1 MLTTLPL
8 FTAGRYTLVVSS
20 FQPGHLASFK
30 VAVRSSLPVEIAA
43 IPPEG
48 AGMFSRRVD
57 GAWVP
62 GQAGGKSQPLE
73 NPRFRLRLAGTA
85 SVK

>member
-1 MLTTLPL
+1 MT
-8 FTAGRYTLVVSS
+8 
-20 FQPGHLASFK
+20 
-30 VAVRSSLPVEIAA
+30 VRSSLPVEIAV

-62 GQAGGKSQPLE
+62 GQAGGKSQPLQ
-73 NPRFRLRLAGTA
+73 NPQFRLRLAGTA
-85 SVK
+85 NVK